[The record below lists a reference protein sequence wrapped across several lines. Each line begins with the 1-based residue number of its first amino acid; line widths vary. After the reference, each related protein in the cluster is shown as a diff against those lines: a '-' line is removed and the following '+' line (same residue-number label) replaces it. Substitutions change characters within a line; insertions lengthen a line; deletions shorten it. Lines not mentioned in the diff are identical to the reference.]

1 MRLGRARYLLTQG
14 AERVLVA
21 VAANWDFRRVGCMR
35 NSDAQILV
43 ILITVPSRREAVR
56 IGQAIVKKKL
66 AACANILSPVTSIFR
81 WKGRIEKSRE
91 ALLIVKTTGRRYAAL
106 AKLIGSIHPYEVPEI
121 IALKVTKGLPR
132 YIAWV
137 QRETAID

>member
-1 MRLGRARYLLTQG
+1 
-14 AERVLVA
+14 
-21 VAANWDFRRVGCMR
+21 MR

-81 WKGRIEKSRE
+81 WKGRIEKSQE

-106 AKLIGSIHPYEVPEI
+106 AKIIGSIHPYEVPEI

-132 YIAWV
+132 YIAWI

>member
-1 MRLGRARYLLTQG
+1 
-14 AERVLVA
+14 
-21 VAANWDFRRVGCMR
+21 MR

-43 ILITVPSRREAVR
+43 VLVTTPSRREAVR
-56 IGQAIVKKKL
+56 IGDAVVKQKL
-66 AACANILSPVTSIFR
+66 AACANVLSSVTSIFR

-91 ALLIVKTTGRRYAAL
+91 ALLIMKTTPRRYAAL
-106 AKLIGSIHPYEVPEI
+106 ANAVRSMHPYEVPEV

-137 QRETAID
+137 HHETAID

>member
-1 MRLGRARYLLTQG
+1 MRK
-14 AERVLVA
+14 
-21 VAANWDFRRVGCMR
+21 
-35 NSDAQILV
+35 SDVQILV
-43 ILITVPSRREAVR
+43 ILITTPNRREAVR

-81 WKGRIEKSRE
+81 WKGRIEKSQE
-91 ALLIVKTTGRRYAAL
+91 ALLIMKTTNRRYAAL
-106 AKLIGSIHPYEVPEI
+106 AKTIGSMHPYEVPEI

-137 QRETAID
+137 HQETAID

>member
-1 MRLGRARYLLTQG
+1 MRK
-14 AERVLVA
+14 
-21 VAANWDFRRVGCMR
+21 
-35 NSDAQILV
+35 SDVQIFV
-43 ILITVPSRREAVR
+43 ILITTPNRREAVR
-56 IGQAIVKKKL
+56 IGQAVVKKKL

-91 ALLIVKTTGRRYAAL
+91 ALLIMKTTSRRYAAL
-106 AKLIGSIHPYEVPEI
+106 AKTISSMHPYEVPEI

-137 QRETAID
+137 HRETAID